1 MVLSILPEEE
11 GTFSITPV
19 VTSPTYNPEYLDTK
33 STQFSAV
40 LGAQSPGPDVIKNDI
55 NLGQED
61 RWSRLLAGNEQINE
75 EKARMSLVQ
84 QVAEN
89 RDPNMAPTREE
100 IDLVD
105 SLTRAEL
112 YSPDPSTALARNY
125 SKLFVNTASSIDSAE
140 ITRQAMSEDPEGTL
154 DELDRAQFSAERLMI
169 ANDQKEQFEKRRAD
183 AGWVSTGF
191 SWLLTAIPGYT
202 NLMTRDAVKNAPAGS
217 WLVGNNIQ
225 DQVSYLYSLPPNQFK
240 SALEESLKNLE
251 DTNPLLARDFID
263 AVISYSTSDR
273 VLGNSMDIIDA
284 ASVIPVG
291 KAAQVGKGFSKGIK
305 ATMKSP
311 IDLAKQA
318 GDLGARRTATEA
330 SVVQD
335 MMKGDPLGVATL
347 ESLGP
352 RVSPD
357 LEVRLPSSMA
367 PGRGFSEQLDIGSAA
382 QNRAREAILRG
393 SEVGKDLLSR
403 TQLVDRMEPWQLEQ
417 ASKEA
422 FDTIKDIFTNVNHN
436 IIDQEVI
443 PASADKATNLYSV
456 SVRFGQRDGTTFP
469 TEKAAK
475 NFVRRNISPK
485 TNDYRIEQDGIG
497 GYFVEIRRNISETGS
512 VRDLEIPTEYK
523 SPDRLMAKVFHGWRG
538 ADYELP
544 QQNVLARGRVVHSSE
559 FMAKELDKLTEP
571 IKKVTGQAR
580 KDLEKVLRSNS
591 INQKWLRTKAEFDA
605 EFMKIN
611 GRAATKEQ
619 YDAYDA
625 VTRVYDLDY
634 LIRDADIVKQ
644 KARLG
649 GERISFKMIDEKAP
663 TGASG
668 SSLKEFDGK
677 VVDSFPWASKDPFT
691 VRVVTDGVPE
701 KELFSKYVGS
711 QKRAELEALLQ
722 QGYKIALDPS
732 ESTYYVVRD
741 MKRDRIMMGS
751 LGYKEGGHHEYKFNH
766 FIKQG
771 DVTLGKDNVSR
782 YKGDISLA
790 SAPTAE
796 QASEV
801 AKLLDQARLMVKNK
815 DPNTKKFFDDNLS
828 DFITMG
834 EFMTKVKAGTIK
846 LDVPILPVRK
856 GQRTLDVS
864 QYSKDIEN
872 FLDSTSNEHNIFGT
886 VGGRYIGER
895 DEYILDV
902 LSAENNRIV
911 KTTHDALLDPFETLR
926 TSTGNLLDVRIVND
940 YRQKASADWV
950 QEFGDIID
958 APIQKVYA
966 NPLYYLQ
973 NAPYKQGADPQRIR
987 VAENVRLRTLQL
999 NNYKTQTEAVIQSY
1013 KDNLVDWAFNTKGE
1027 RGREIM
1033 DQKVIPLI
1041 SNGDTLMR
1049 AAAFHTKMG
1058 FFNVKHLFLQA
1069 SEVAKI
1075 GLVSPVEGLQAS
1087 RAIMLNRVG
1096 LLTDN
1101 QQALNGL
1108 ANRWA
1113 KSVGFEKDEWLK
1125 MIDSFKRSGFS
1136 IVGHDQAYLDD
1147 ISPRNFLTGG
1157 KTRQVLQA
1165 GTKFYEEG
1173 ELISRNLA
1181 YTTAW
1186 REFRKR
1192 NPGREIDRY
1201 AESQILQRAKDLTT
1215 NMGRD
1220 SNAAWQRGYSAVV
1233 TQFMGYHARFM
1244 EQLWDGGLLSDG
1256 RKLTKAEKARVVF
1269 GMGALYGVPA
1279 SAGAALPVWA
1289 WKDSIRQWM
1298 ADEGVIYNDTA
1309 LEPFMDGLLPTASEA
1324 LFGTDFDWSGSYGP
1338 NGIPTFRDLLNGDK
1352 TWGEVLMGAS
1362 GGILADTFKAA
1373 FGSTGQVVMDLGD
1386 LYEGGN
1392 NVSIRV
1398 LKDDLIEPF
1407 KNISTVNNSL
1417 KMWEAINTGRWISK
1431 SGTVLADDITVK
1443 EAIMGAA
1450 FGVTPDRV
1458 SDAYAKLSAKYDNDE
1473 NRRKYLK
1480 EVRSWTS
1487 KGVQA
1492 ANKGDME
1499 TARIY
1504 FSRAKSAAIRG
1515 GVSQSSYNSAVSD
1528 GLSDTPLTEKAEQT
1542 FQKFL
1547 DSERNIKENK
1557 Y

>member
-11 GTFSITPV
+11 GTLSLESQTV
-19 VTSPTYNPEYLDTK
+19 APTYNPEYLDTK

-40 LGAQSPGPDVIKNDI
+40 LGEKSPGVDVIKNDI
-55 NLGQED
+55 NLGQEN
-61 RWSRLLAGNEQINE
+61 RWANLLAGNEKLNE
-75 EKARMSLVQ
+75 ERVRMNVIQ
-84 QVAEN
+84 QLAAN
-89 RDPNMAPTREE
+89 RDPNVAPTREE

-105 SLTRAEL
+105 SLTRDEL
-112 YSPDPSTALARNY
+112 YSPDINTALARNY
-125 SKLFVNTASSIDSAE
+125 SRLFVDTAASVDEAE
-140 ITRQAMSEDPEGTL
+140 ITRQAIEEDPEGTL
-154 DELDRAQFSAERLMI
+154 DELDRAQFSSERLMI
-169 ANDQKEQFEKRRAD
+169 ANDTKEQFEKRRAD

-202 NLMTRDAVKNAPAGS
+202 NLMTRDSVKNAPAGS

-225 DQVSYLYSLPPNQFK
+225 DQVSYLYSLPPAQFK
-240 SALEESLKNLE
+240 EALDQAVSSLE
-251 DTNPLLARDFID
+251 QTNPLLARDLID
-263 AVISYSTSDR
+263 AVVSYSTSDR
-273 VLGNSMDIIDA
+273 VLGNSMDFLDA

-291 KAAQVGKGFSKGIK
+291 KAAQVGKGFAKGVRGV
-305 ATMKSP
+305 TKSP
-311 IDLAKQA
+311 TELAKTA
-318 GDLGARRTATEA
+318 SDLGIREVATKA
-330 SVVQD
+330 SLVDD
-335 MMKGDPLGVATL
+335 MMKGDPLGVRNM

-352 RVSPD
+352 RVSPV
-357 LEVRLPSSMA
+357 LEARLPSSMA

-382 QNRAREAILRG
+382 QNRAREAIVRG
-393 SEVGKDLLSR
+393 AEVGKDLLSK
-403 TQLVDRMEPWQLEQ
+403 TQLVDRMEPHQVQ
-417 ASKEA
+417 AAATEA
-422 FDTIKDIFTNVNHN
+422 FDTIKDIFQNVNHN
-436 IIDQEVI
+436 IIDQEII

-469 TEKAAK
+469 TEKAAR

-485 TNDYRIEQDGIG
+485 TNDFRIEQDGVG
-497 GYFVEIRRNISETGS
+497 GYFVEIRRNLSEVDS
-512 VRDLEIPTEYK
+512 VRDIEIPTEYK

-544 QQNVLARGRVVHSSE
+544 QQNVIARGRVVHSSE
-559 FMAKELDKLTEP
+559 FMAKEIDKLTAP
-571 IKKVTGQAR
+571 INKVTGQAR

-591 INQKWLRTKAEFDA
+591 VNQKWLRTKAEFDA

-625 VTRVYDLDY
+625 VTRIYDLDY

-649 GERISFKMIDEKAP
+649 GERISFQMLDETAP
-663 TGASG
+663 TAKAGAQV
-668 SSLKEFDGK
+668 KEFDGK
-677 VVDSFPWASKDPFT
+677 IVDSFPWSSKDPFT
-691 VRVVTDGVPE
+691 VRVVENGKADKPM
-701 KELFSKYVGS
+701 FSKFIG
-711 QKRAELEALLQ
+711 KERRAELEALLQ
-722 QGYKIALDPS
+722 NGYKIALDPS
-732 ESTYYVVRD
+732 DATYYVTKD
-741 MKRDRIMMGS
+741 LKRDRIMMGS

-771 DVTLGKDNVSR
+771 DVSRGSDNVSR

-796 QASEV
+796 QAKEV
-801 AKLLDQARLMVKNK
+801 AKLLDQARLMIKNRE
-815 DPNTKKFFDDNLS
+815 PGVKKFFDENLS
-828 DFITMG
+828 DFITMK
-834 EFMTKVKAGTIK
+834 EFMTKVKSGVIK

-856 GQRTLDVS
+856 GQRTTDVS
-864 QYSKDIEN
+864 QYSKEIEN
-872 FLDSTSNEHNIFGT
+872 FLDATSNEHNIFGT

-950 QEFGDIID
+950 QEFGSVID
-958 APIQKVYA
+958 APLEKVYA

-973 NAPYKQGADPQRIR
+973 NPSYKQGADPQRVR

-1013 KDNLVDWAFNTKGE
+1013 KDNLVDWAFNVKGE

-1033 DQKVIPLI
+1033 DQKIIPTL

-1058 FFNVKHLFLQA
+1058 FFNIKHLFLQA

-1075 GLVSPVEGLQAS
+1075 GLISPVDGLQAS

-1096 LLTDN
+1096 LLTN
-1101 QQALNGL
+1101 NEQALRGL

-1113 KSVGFEKDEWLK
+1113 PLVGMDKDDWLQ

-1147 ISPRNFLTGG
+1147 ISPRNFLASG
-1157 KTRQVLQA
+1157 KVKKVLQA

-1173 ELISRNLA
+1173 ELVSRNLA

-1186 REFRKR
+1186 REFRRR
-1192 NPGREIDRY
+1192 NPGKEIDRY

-1256 RKLTKAEKARVVF
+1256 RKLTRAEKARVVF

-1279 SAGAALPVWA
+1279 SAGAALPMWA

-1309 LEPFMDGLLPTASEA
+1309 LEPFMDGLLPSMSEA
-1324 LFGTDFDWSGSYGP
+1324 LFGEDMDWSGSYGP

-1352 TWGEVLMGAS
+1352 TWADILMGAS

-1373 FGSTGQVVMDLGD
+1373 FGSTGQVVTDLGD
-1386 LYEGGN
+1386 LYESGN
-1392 NVSIRV
+1392 NVTLRV

-1417 KMWEAINTGRWISK
+1417 RAWEAINTGRWISK
-1431 SGTVLADDITVK
+1431 SGTVLADDVTVK
-1443 EAIMGAA
+1443 EALMGAI
-1450 FGVTPDRV
+1450 FGISPDRV
-1458 SDAYAKLSAKYDNDE
+1458 SDAYAKLSAKYDNDDT
-1473 NRRKYLK
+1473 RKKYLS
-1480 EVRSWTS
+1480 EVRQNVA
-1487 KGVQA
+1487 KGVSA
-1492 ANKGDME
+1492 ANSGDMDS
-1499 TARIY
+1499 AKVY

-1515 GVSQSSYNSAVSD
+1515 GISQSSYNSAVSD
-1528 GLSDTPLTEKAEQT
+1528 GLADRPLTEKAEQT
-1542 FQKFL
+1542 FQKYL
-1547 DSERNIKENK
+1547 DSQRNIKENK